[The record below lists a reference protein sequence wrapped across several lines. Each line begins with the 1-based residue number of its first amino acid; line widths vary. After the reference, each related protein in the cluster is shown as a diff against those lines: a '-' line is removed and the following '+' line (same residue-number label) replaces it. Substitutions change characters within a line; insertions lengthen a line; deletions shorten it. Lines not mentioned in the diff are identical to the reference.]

1 MALMKAV
8 QINEPGTDFVM
19 VQKEVPEPGD
29 GEVLIKVETCGI
41 CHGDAIA
48 KHGQFPGIK
57 YPLVPGHEVIG
68 VIDKCGPGVADW
80 KNGTRVGVGWSG
92 GHCMK
97 CSACRK
103 GDYYNCEN
111 SLITG
116 LSVDG
121 GYAEYM
127 VARTSA
133 LVSIPRELSSA
144 DAAPLLC
151 AGATTFSALQ
161 KSGATG
167 GEIVAIHGIGG
178 LGHLAIQYC
187 NRLGFK
193 TIALS
198 RGREKEAL
206 AYKLGAHVFI
216 DTESSDASK
225 ELQKLG
231 GARVI
236 LCTAPNTKAIAG
248 FVNGLGIGGQIIIVA
263 GVSEPL
269 QVFPGQLFRGDLS
282 IRGWHGER
290 PGDAVKFSLL
300 FNILPM
306 IETFP
311 LEKAAEAFDK
321 MMSAKVH
328 FRSVLKIGS

>member
-8 QINEPGTDFVM
+8 QINGPGADFVM
-19 VQKEVPEPGD
+19 VQKEVSEPGD
-29 GEVLIKVETCGI
+29 GEVLIKVEACGI

-48 KHGQFPGIK
+48 RHGQFPGIK
-57 YPLVPGHEVIG
+57 YPLIPGHEVVG

-80 KNGTRVGVGWSG
+80 ENGTRVGVGWSG

-97 CSACRK
+97 CSACKK
-103 GDYYNCEN
+103 GDYYHCEN

-116 LSVDG
+116 LSIDG

-133 LVSIPRELSSA
+133 LVGIPDEISSA

-167 GEIVAIHGIGG
+167 GDIVAIHGIGG
-178 LGHLAIQYC
+178 LGHLAIQYS

-193 TIALS
+193 TVALS

-206 AYKLGAHVFI
+206 AYKLGAHVYI

-248 FVNGLGIGGQIIIVA
+248 LINGLGIGGQIIIVA

-269 QVFPGQLFRGDLS
+269 QVFPGQLFRGDTS
-282 IRGWHGER
+282 IKGWHGER

-311 LEKAAEAFDK
+311 LEKAAEAFEK

>member
-1 MALMKAV
+1 MTLMKAV
-8 QINEPGTDFVM
+8 QISGSGADFVM
-19 VQKEVPEPGD
+19 VQKEVPGPGD
-29 GEVLIKVETCGI
+29 GEVLIKVEACGI

-48 KHGQFPGIK
+48 KHGQFPDIK
-57 YPLVPGHEVIG
+57 YPLVPGHEVVG
-68 VIDKCGPGVADW
+68 VIDKCGPGVAGW
-80 KNGTRVGVGWSG
+80 ENGTRVGVGWSG

-97 CSACRK
+97 CSACKK

-127 VARTSA
+127 LARTSA
-133 LVSIPRELSSA
+133 LVNIPRELSSA

-167 GEIVAIHGIGG
+167 GEIVAVHGIGG
-178 LGHLAIQYC
+178 LGHLAIQYS

-193 TIALS
+193 TVALS

-206 AYKLGAHVFI
+206 AYKLGAHVYI

-231 GARVI
+231 GARVV

-248 FVNGLGIGGQIIIVA
+248 LINGLGIGGQIIIVA

-311 LEKAAEAFDK
+311 LEKAAEAFEK

-328 FRSVLKIGS
+328 FRSVLKIGP